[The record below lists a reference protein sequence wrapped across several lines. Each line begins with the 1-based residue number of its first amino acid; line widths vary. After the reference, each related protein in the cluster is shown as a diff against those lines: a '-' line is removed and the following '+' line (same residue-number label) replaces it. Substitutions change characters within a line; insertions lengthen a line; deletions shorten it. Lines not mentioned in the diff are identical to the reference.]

1 MTQGLC
7 WCEVADEPVVVINAQ
22 PVKPSNGVEGKTE
35 QTIGIRSGGVDR
47 GQKRYSLRRGE
58 VIFTC
63 MKSMERKPNSQPS
76 ARPRRKYLNESS
88 FFSFQEGLMTSSGGS
103 GSVAGGVTDEP
114 LVTTA
119 PPGGVVPPE
128 TVVPP

>member
-1 MTQGLC
+1 MTQDLC

-35 QTIGIRSGGVDR
+35 QTIGIRSGGADR

-63 MKSMERKPNSQPS
+63 MKSMESRHGLTSVPTGTDTAK
-76 ARPRRKYLNESS
+76 RRSRNV
-88 FFSFQEGLMTSSGGS
+88 
-103 GSVAGGVTDEP
+103 VAAMLG
-114 LVTTA
+114 
-119 PPGGVVPPE
+119 
-128 TVVPP
+128 